1 MIESI
6 EEPIEV
12 LGLFRGG
19 VVQPLRFRWKNR
31 VVRVSKVTGDWSVND
46 GRDRIHF
53 FSVLGDNSD
62 YYELSYHTRKLTWEL
77 SRVWLAG

>member
-19 VVQPLRFRWKNR
+19 GLQPLRFRWKNR
-31 VVRVSKVTGDWSVND
+31 VIQVRKVTGDWSVND
-46 GRDRIHF
+46 GRDRIYY

-62 YYELSYHTRKLTWEL
+62 YYELSYHTRKLAWQL